1 MIKMMN
7 TTKTTLKQLE
17 EFFQQK
23 DSGNLFQPLEI
34 PSPDDPLYLLCTR
47 INQFLE
53 RLSAPA
59 VAKNLNNPLLKIIL
73 ENAPYGIINIDT
85 HGNIHFSNRLADFLL
100 GESKKSLT
108 GLNLI
113 KVLTERKADTKNL
126 RLIIDGNTILHPQ
139 RITVSLP
146 DKNDSITL
154 SFTMIP
160 YQDTDNGPQQFFIF
174 IEDLTGKTTL
184 SDAIESYTENL
195 ESMVKSKTKEI
206 QAMQVKMIDAERA
219 AAMIST
225 AGGIAHELRQP
236 LTAIIGASE
245 LLADN
250 PIKAMNN
257 GQERKLNMIYQQSL
271 RMADI
276 IKKMEEL
283 VSYQTKDYVTGTKIL
298 DITESSRQK

>member
-1 MIKMMN
+1 MSAP
-7 TTKTTLKQLE
+7 KTTLNQLE
-17 EFFQQK
+17 EFFQQ
-23 DSGNLFQPLEI
+23 DDPEIFFQRLEI
-34 PSPDDPLYLLCTR
+34 PSPDDPFYLLYTR

-53 RLSAPA
+53 RLSTPD
-59 VAKNLNNPLLKIIL
+59 VTKSLNNPLLAVIL
-73 ENAPYGIINIDT
+73 ENAPYGIVNIDA
-85 HGNIHFSNRLADFLL
+85 HGDIHFSNRLADFLL
-100 GESKKSLT
+100 GESNKSLN

-113 KVLTERKADTKNL
+113 EVLAEKKADTKNL
-126 RLIIDGNTILHPQ
+126 HLIIDGSPVLHPQ
-139 RITVSLP
+139 RITISLP

-160 YQDTDNGPQQFFIF
+160 YQDTDNGPQQFSIF

-219 AAMIST
+219 AAMIGT

-245 LLADN
+245 LLTDN
-250 PIKAMNN
+250 PTKDLDD
-257 GQERKLNMIYQQSL
+257 GQERKLKMIYHQSL

-298 DITESSRQK
+298 DISESSRQK